1 MSQKPDKQKETDRW
15 EAGSDDVTWGGKL
28 FVGTLIAVL
37 AFFWWL
43 VIYSGGVVVHHG

>member
-1 MSQKPDKQKETDRW
+1 MSQEPDKQKERVRW
-15 EAGSDDVTWGGKL
+15 EAGSHEVTWGRKL
-28 FVGTLIAVL
+28 FVGALVAVL